1 MSLGHRIWRP
11 AEPAARSCPICR
23 ARGPIPALLVDAGH
37 VLHRCPACRTCF
49 YADRT
54 MPDYELEEAVG
65 FYQQLY
71 LEQNG
76 SIHHVTRFLF
86 MVDDDGID
94 SVLDVGCGFGFG
106 VDMARRALGWR
117 AVGIDPSHYAR
128 EGAALLGADIRKDYL
143 TQDTALGEPFGLV
156 VASEVIEH
164 VPDPDGFLQ
173 VLRRWL
179 RPGATLVLT
188 TPDADAVTPEAGDAE
203 LVSILAV
210 STHLFLFS
218 ARSLDLVLRRA
229 GFGHVEVESRGNS
242 LVALASD
249 RPIRRRADAE
259 ARHIQAYQTYLV
271 QLVETVEPGT
281 ALWNGAAGR
290 LFALQAGEMPP
301 DHLHGLFARIAAAW
315 SARFGIDLPRL
326 RLPEV
331 SPEQAMVDA
340 ERAGGGKAFMWPLGA
355 RQPINL
361 ATVLFCRALLE
372 ARRPGRL
379 PEEVLRWARPAYAH
393 AVHTARVLMM
403 GMMIDLDLRM
413 TARRARMMIV
423 DCLAELAPELEGE
436 LLAGVAQ
443 ESPPGL
449 RARIDVTP
457 EMLAA
462 RIAPYL
468 TRMVQANRFGEAL
481 RVEPWVRDLDVLV
494 RATTPD
500 PVAMFY
506 ALFTLGVLR
515 LVGEGRAAD
524 AEGVFARLV
533 AEAEARAGD
542 AQADRFRAVGAEHV
556 AMARAWG
563 QRATPAAP
571 ALLPA
576 RGQARPRLPRR
587 GRSTANG

>member
-1 MSLGHRIWRP
+1 MSRIWAP
-11 AEPAARSCPICR
+11 AEPAARSCLVCHAREPI
-23 ARGPIPALLVDAGH
+23 AALLVDSGH

-86 MVDDDGID
+86 MVDDEAID

-106 VDMARRALGWR
+106 VDLARRALGWR

-143 TQDTALGEPFGLV
+143 TAETELGEPFGLV

-164 VPDPDGFLQ
+164 VPDPNGFLQ

-179 RPGATLVLT
+179 RPGGTLVMT
-188 TPDADAVTPEAGDAE
+188 TPDADAVTPGAGEAE

-210 STHLFLFS
+210 GTHLTLFS
-218 ARSLDLVLRRA
+218 ARSLELVLRRA
-229 GFGHVEVESRGNS
+229 GFAHVEVEARQNN

-249 RPIRRRADAE
+249 RAIRRRADAE
-259 ARHIQAYQTYLV
+259 ERHIQAYQRYLTG
-271 QLVETVEPGT
+271 LVESVEPGT

-290 LFALQAGEMPP
+290 LLALQAGSMPL
-301 DHLHGLFARIAAAW
+301 DELHGLFARIAAAW
-315 SARFGIDLPRL
+315 EGRFGIDLLRL

-331 SPEQAMVDA
+331 SAEQAIVDA
-340 ERAGGGKAFMWPLGA
+340 ERAGAGKAFMWPLGA
-355 RQPINL
+355 RQPLNL
-361 ATVLFCRALLE
+361 ATVLFCRALIE
-372 ARRPGRL
+372 ARRAGRL
-379 PEEVLRWARPAYAH
+379 PEEVLRWARPAYVH
-393 AVHTARVLMM
+393 AVHTARVLMA
-403 GMMIDLDLRM
+403 GTMIDLDLRM
-413 TARRARMMIV
+413 TTWRARMMMM
-423 DCLAELAPELEGE
+423 DCLAELTPELEGE
-436 LLAGVAQ
+436 LLAGVAG
-443 ESPPGL
+443 ESPGGL
-449 RARIDVTP
+449 RARIDVAP
-457 EMLAA
+457 EMLAG

-468 TRMVQANRFGEAL
+468 TRMVQANRFDEAL
-481 RVEPWVRDLDVLV
+481 RVEPWVRDLDLLV
-494 RATTPD
+494 RATGHD
-500 PVAMFY
+500 PVGMFY

-524 AEGVFARLV
+524 AAAVFERLV

-542 AQADRFRAVGAEHV
+542 AQADRFRAVAVEHV
-556 AMARAWG
+556 AMARGWG
-563 QRATPAAP
+563 GRGGVEVP
-571 ALLPA
+571 ALPA
-576 RGQARPRLPRR
+576 GSARKGRR
-587 GRSTANG
+587 RRAGAM